1 MIKKDSQ
8 LRFNPHDFK
17 QLASICTWTF
27 FIFGFFA
34 YQEKNS
40 WPLLRSVGIRSFSFF
55 TDLGW
60 VFKTADSAKI
70 IGWNIYDP
78 QPPKDYSAYLYGSN
92 LIRAVNILGITESQ
106 TKFIGWVFMLLFSL
120 FISIIF
126 VHLNFRNKLI
136 LFFCFALSISP
147 PNQLL
152 LERGNFDVFMI
163 ITLAIISLLIVKQY
177 YYLTIILLITI
188 TLFKFYTLPLFIY
201 IIYLS
206 KDRLKKYIGSFIF
219 LTTLCLVVIDLRKI
233 KIDFPRPSWAAFG
246 NPIFGLYFHRFKIDL
261 PSWIQDIIGLACLI
275 FALMIIKF
283 LLRKTNKYLPKTS
296 ILKYPN
302 NFMDSIF
309 NIFVLT
315 FIACY
320 FSSTSFDYRLV
331 FLNVPALIYMS
342 RVQLDKKIFI
352 CLGTLLILSSWLSYN
367 SGDFQLIGDICILF
381 WISIFVRSILIEF
394 QSTNFFK
401 KIQIS
406 KIISLVV

>member
-1 MIKKDSQ
+1 MVKTDGLLRLKNPEFKK
-8 LRFNPHDFK
+8 LRRIF
-17 QLASICTWTF
+17 TWTF

-34 YQEKNS
+34 FQEKSS
-40 WPLLRSVGIRSFSFF
+40 WPLLRLAGIRSFSFF

-92 LIRAVNILGITESQ
+92 LIRAVNLFGITESQ
-106 TKFIGWVFMLLFSL
+106 TKFVGWVFMLVFSL
-120 FISIIF
+120 FVAIIL

-136 LFFCFALSISP
+136 LVFCFALWISP

-152 LERGNFDVFMI
+152 LERGNFDVVMI
-163 ITLAIISLLIVKQY
+163 IALALISLLIVKQH
-177 YYLTIILLITI
+177 YYLAIILLMTI

-201 IIYLS
+201 IIYLY
-206 KDRLKKYIGSFIF
+206 KDRLKKYVGGFIF
-219 LTTLCLVVIDLRKI
+219 LTTTCLVVLDLGKI

-261 PSWIQDIIGLACLI
+261 PSLVQDIIGLACLI
-275 FALMIIKF
+275 FALVIIKI
-283 LLRKTNKYLPKTS
+283 LLRKTNRSLPNTS

-302 NFMDSIF
+302 NFIDSIF

-315 FIACY
+315 FLVCY

-331 FLNVPALIYMS
+331 FLMVPALIYIG
-342 RVQLDKKIFI
+342 RDQLDKKIFI
-352 CLGTLLILSSWLSYN
+352 CLGILLILSSWLSYN

-394 QSTNFFK
+394 ESSKFCKNPN
-401 KIQIS
+401 IS
-406 KIISLVV
+406 KIINLVI